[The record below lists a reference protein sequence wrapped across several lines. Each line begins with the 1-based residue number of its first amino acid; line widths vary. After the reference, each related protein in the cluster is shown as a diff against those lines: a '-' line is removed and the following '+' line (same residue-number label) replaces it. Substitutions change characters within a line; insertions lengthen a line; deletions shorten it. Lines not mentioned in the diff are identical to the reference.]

1 MPETI
6 INIENLSKSF
16 KKAPSQHLLV
26 LEDVNFKLQEGEIV
40 ALLGKSG
47 SGKSTLLRIIAGLI
61 APSSGTVTYRG
72 KPVTRPVEGIAMV
85 FQSFALMP
93 WLTVLENVELG
104 LEAQG
109 ISREER
115 RHRAIEAIDIIG
127 LDGFESAFPKELS
140 GGMRQRVGFARALVI
155 NPDVLLMDE
164 PFSALD
170 VLTAENLKSDLLELW
185 KEKKTNTNGI
195 LLVTHNIEEAATL
208 ADRIVI
214 FGNDP
219 GYIRAELPVTLPQ
232 PRDPESPEYLAL
244 VDKIYTLM
252 TTGPKEKAKR
262 AQRERQI
269 GLGYRL
275 PDVEP
280 SELSGLIETMKSF
293 EERID
298 LPELADELMM
308 NIDDL
313 FPILETLEILGF
325 AKVSA
330 GDIQLSELGKQFSEA
345 DLQERKQLFA
355 QRLLEK
361 VPLARYIR
369 RVLDE
374 KAGHRVSEERF
385 LSKLE
390 DYLSEK
396 EADRVLKTMIDW
408 GRYAEIFA
416 YDFNTGI
423 LSLENPG
430 KGVSKKARSKSPGL
444 WSITVARNILYSL
457 S

>member
-1 MPETI
+1 MSETI
-6 INIENLSKSF
+6 IAIENLRKSF
-16 KKAPSQHLLV
+16 KKASSQDLLV

-47 SGKSTLLRIIAGLI
+47 SGKSTLLRIIAGLV
-61 APSSGTVTYRG
+61 APSSGSVTYRG
-72 KPVTRPVEGIAMV
+72 KAVTRPVEGIAMV

-109 ISREER
+109 VSRDER

-232 PRDPESPEYLAL
+232 PRDPETAEFRAL

-330 GDIQLSELGKQFSEA
+330 GDIQLSDLGKQFSEA

-369 RVLDE
+369 RILDE
-374 KAGHRVSEERF
+374 KVGHRVSEERF

-396 EADRVLKTMIDW
+396 EADRVLRTMIDW

-430 KGVSKKARSKSPGL
+430 KGL
-444 WSITVARNILYSL
+444 
-457 S
+457 

>member
-1 MPETI
+1 MSAPI
-6 INIENLSKSF
+6 IHLENCRKSF
-16 KKAPSQHLLV
+16 KKASKQDLLV
-26 LEDVNFKLQEGEIV
+26 LEDVNFTLHEGEIV

-47 SGKSTLLRIIAGLI
+47 SGKSTLLRIIAGLLP
-61 APSSGTVTYRG
+61 PSSGKVHYRNKAVTG
-72 KPVTRPVEGIAMV
+72 PVPGVTMV

-109 ISREER
+109 VPREER
-115 RHRAIEAIDIIG
+115 RKRAIEAIDIIG
-127 LDGFESAFPKELS
+127 LDGFESAYPKELS

-185 KEKKTNTNGI
+185 QEKKTNTNGI
-195 LLVTHNIEEAATL
+195 LLVTHNIEEAASL
-208 ADRIVI
+208 ADRIII
-214 FGNDP
+214 FGSDP
-219 GYIRAELPVTLPQ
+219 GYIRAELAVDIAQ
-232 PRDPESPEYLAL
+232 PRDPESKDFQLL

-252 TTGPKEKAKR
+252 TTGPKERAKR
-262 AQRERQI
+262 ALREHQI
-269 GLGYRL
+269 GFGYRL

-280 SELSGLIETMKSF
+280 SELSGLIETMKYF
-293 EERID
+293 EQSID
-298 LPELADELMM
+298 LPELADEISM

-325 AKVSA
+325 ATVSD
-330 GDIQLSELGKQFSEA
+330 GDIQLTQLGREFSEA
-345 DLQERKQLFA
+345 DLQTRKHLFA
-355 QRLLEK
+355 QRLQEK

-374 KAGHRVSEERF
+374 KVGHRVSEERF
-385 LSKLE
+385 LTRLE
-390 DYLSEK
+390 DYLSDK
-396 EADRVLKTMIDW
+396 EAERVLRTMIDW
-408 GRYAEIFA
+408 GRYAELFA
-416 YDFNTGI
+416 YDFNSGI

-430 KGVSKKARSKSPGL
+430 IVS
-444 WSITVARNILYSL
+444 
-457 S
+457 

>member
-1 MPETI
+1 MSETI
-6 INIENLSKSF
+6 IAIENLRKSF
-16 KKAPSQHLLV
+16 KKASAQDLLV
-26 LEDVNFKLQEGEIV
+26 LEDVNFKLQKGEIV

-61 APSSGTVTYRG
+61 APTSGSVTYRG
-72 KPVTRPVEGIAMV
+72 KPVTRPVPGIAMV

-93 WLTVLENVELG
+93 WLNVLENVELG

-109 ISREER
+109 IGREER
-115 RHRAIEAIDIIG
+115 RHRAIETIDIIG

-185 KEKKTNTNGI
+185 KDKKTNTNGI

-219 GYIRAELPVTLPQ
+219 GYIRAELPVLLPQ
-232 PRDPESPEYLAL
+232 PRDPESPEFLAL

-252 TTGPKEKAKR
+252 TTGPKEKAQR

-280 SELSGLIETMKSF
+280 SELSGLIETMTSF
-293 EERID
+293 EERVD

-330 GDIQLSELGKQFSEA
+330 GDIQLSDLGKQFSMA

-355 QRLLEK
+355 QRLLDK

-374 KAGHRVSEERF
+374 KVGHRVSEERF

-390 DYLSEK
+390 DYLTEK
-396 EADRVLKTMIDW
+396 EAERVLRTMIDW

-430 KGVSKKARSKSPGL
+430 KG
-444 WSITVARNILYSL
+444 IE
-457 S
+457 

>member
-1 MPETI
+1 MPESI
-6 INIENLSKSF
+6 IAIENLRKSF
-16 KKAPSQHLLV
+16 KKASSQDLLV
-26 LEDVNFKLQEGEIV
+26 LEDVHFKLQEGEIV

-47 SGKSTLLRIIAGLI
+47 SGKSTLLRIIAGLV
-61 APSSGTVTYRG
+61 APSSGSVTYRG
-72 KPVTRPVEGIAMV
+72 KAVKGPVSGIAMV

-109 ISREER
+109 VGREER

-127 LDGFESAFPKELS
+127 LDGFESAFPRELS

-232 PRDPESPEYLAL
+232 PRDPESPEFRAL

-252 TTGPKEKAKR
+252 TTGPKEKEKR

-280 SELSGLIETMKSF
+280 SELSGLIETMTSF
-293 EERID
+293 EDRID
-298 LPELADELMM
+298 LPVLADELMM

-330 GDIQLSELGKQFSEA
+330 GDIHLSDLGKQFSKA

-355 QRLLEK
+355 ERLLDK
-361 VPLARYIR
+361 VPLARYIC

-374 KAGHRVSEERF
+374 KVGHKVSEERF

-390 DYLSEK
+390 LYLSEK
-396 EADRVLKTMIDW
+396 EAERVLRTMIDW

-416 YDFNTGI
+416 YDFNTGM

-430 KGVSKKARSKSPGL
+430 RLV
-444 WSITVARNILYSL
+444 
-457 S
+457 

>member
-1 MPETI
+1 MSETI
-6 INIENLSKSF
+6 IALENCRKSF
-16 KKAPSQHLLV
+16 KKASSQDLLV

-47 SGKSTLLRIIAGLI
+47 SGKSTLLRIIAGLV
-61 APSSGTVTYRG
+61 APTSGSVTYRG
-72 KPVTRPVEGIAMV
+72 QAVTKPVAGIAMV

-109 ISREER
+109 VGREER
-115 RHRAIEAIDIIG
+115 RRRAIEAIDIIG

-185 KEKKTNTNGI
+185 QDKKTNTNGI
-195 LLVTHNIEEAATL
+195 LLVTHNIEEAAML
-208 ADRIVI
+208 ADRIVV

-219 GYIRAELPVTLPQ
+219 GYIRAELQVTLHQ
-232 PRDPESPEYLAL
+232 PRNPETPEFRDL
-244 VDKIYTLM
+244 VDNIYTLM
-252 TTGPKEKAKR
+252 TTGPKEKASR

-325 AKVSA
+325 AKVSD

-345 DLQERKQLFA
+345 DLQERKKLFA
-355 QRLLEK
+355 RRLLEK

-369 RVLDE
+369 RILDE
-374 KAGHRVSEERF
+374 KTGHRVSEERF

-390 DYLSEK
+390 DFLSDK
-396 EADRVLKTMIDW
+396 EADRVLRTMIDW

-416 YDFNTGI
+416 YDFNSGI

-430 KGVSKKARSKSPGL
+430 ISDSAKV
-444 WSITVARNILYSL
+444 N
-457 S
+457 

>member
-1 MPETI
+1 MADTI
-6 INIENLSKSF
+6 ITIEHLRKAF
-16 KKAPSQHLLV
+16 KKPTTQGSAQDLLV
-26 LEDVNFKLQEGEIV
+26 LDDVTFTLQKGEIV

-61 APSSGTVTYRG
+61 APTSGKVTYRG
-72 KPVTRPVEGIAMV
+72 QAVTQPVAGIAMV

-109 ISREER
+109 IGREER
-115 RHRAIEAIDIIG
+115 RHRAIQAIDIIG

-185 KEKKTNTNGI
+185 HEKKTNTNAI
-195 LLVTHNIEEAATL
+195 LLVTHNIEEAVLL
-208 ADRIVI
+208 ADRII
-214 FGNDP
+214 ILGSDP
-219 GYIRAELPVTLPQ
+219 GYVRADLPVNLKQ
-232 PRDPESPEYLAL
+232 PRDSETPEFNAL

-252 TTGPKEKAKR
+252 TTGPKEKTK
-262 AQRERQI
+262 QRERQI
-269 GLGYRL
+269 GIGYRL
-275 PDVEP
+275 PDVDP

-293 EERID
+293 EERVD

-308 NIDDL
+308 NVDDL
-313 FPILETLEILGF
+313 FPLLETLEILGF
-325 AKVSA
+325 AKVID
-330 GDIQLSELGKQFSEA
+330 GDIQLTALGKQFSEA
-345 DLQERKQLFA
+345 DLQERKQIFA
-355 QRLLEK
+355 TRLLEK
-361 VPLARYIR
+361 VPLTRYIR

-374 KAGHRVSEERF
+374 KVGHRVSEERF

-396 EADRVLKTMIDW
+396 EAERVLHTMIDW
-408 GRYAEIFA
+408 CRYAEIFA
-416 YDFNTGI
+416 YDFNSGI

-430 KGVSKKARSKSPGL
+430 IVGATAGRP
-444 WSITVARNILYSL
+444 YD
-457 S
+457 

>member
-1 MPETI
+1 MSDTI
-6 INIENLSKSF
+6 IALENCRKSF
-16 KKAPSQHLLV
+16 KKASSQDLLV
-26 LEDVNFKLQEGEIV
+26 LDDVNFKLQEGEIV

-47 SGKSTLLRIIAGLI
+47 SGKSTLLRIIAGLVP
-61 APSSGTVTYRG
+61 PSSGTVTYRG
-72 KPVTRPVEGIAMV
+72 QPVSKPVAGIAMV

-109 ISREER
+109 IGREER
-115 RHRAIEAIDIIG
+115 RRRAIDAIDIIG
-127 LDGFESAFPKELS
+127 LDGFESAYPKELS

-185 KEKKTNTNGI
+185 QEKKTNTNGI
-195 LLVTHNIEEAATL
+195 LLVTHNIEEAAML

-214 FGNDP
+214 FGSDP
-219 GYIRAELPVTLPQ
+219 GYIREELHVPLPQ
-232 PRDPESPEYLAL
+232 PRDPESLEFRAL
-244 VDKIYTLM
+244 VDNIYKVM
-252 TTGPKEKAKR
+252 TTGPTEKTR
-262 AQRERQI
+262 RSHRERQI

-280 SELSGLIETMKSF
+280 SELSGLIETMTSF
-293 EERID
+293 SERID
-298 LPELADELMM
+298 LPELGDELMM

-313 FPILETLEILGF
+313 FPLLETLEILGF
-325 AKVSA
+325 AKVSD
-330 GDIQLSELGKQFSEA
+330 GDIQLYPLGRQFAEA
-345 DLQERKQLFA
+345 DLQARKKIFA
-355 QRLLEK
+355 GLLLEK
-361 VPLARYIR
+361 IPLARYIR

-374 KAGHRVSEERF
+374 KVGHRVSEERF

-396 EADRVLKTMIDW
+396 EAERVLKTMIDW

-416 YDFNTGI
+416 YDFNTGN

-430 KGVSKKARSKSPGL
+430 ISDAG
-444 WSITVARNILYSL
+444 NIG
-457 S
+457 

>member
-1 MPETI
+1 MSEIITI
-6 INIENLSKSF
+6 KNCRKSF
-16 KKAPSQHLLV
+16 KKATMQEILV
-26 LEDVNFKLQEGEIV
+26 LEDVNFTLQEGEIV

-47 SGKSTLLRIIAGLI
+47 SGKSTFLRIIAGLVP
-61 APSSGTVTYRG
+61 PSSGAITYRG
-72 KPVTRPVEGIAMV
+72 QPVTGPVSGIGMV

-109 ISREER
+109 VGREER
-115 RHRAIEAIDIIG
+115 RRRAIEAIDIIG

-155 NPDVLLMDE
+155 SPDVLLMDE

-185 KEKKTNTNGI
+185 QEKKTNTNGI
-195 LLVTHNIEEAATL
+195 LLVTHNIEEAAML

-214 FGNDP
+214 FGSDP
-219 GYIRAELPVTLPQ
+219 GYIRAELQVTLQQ
-232 PRDPESPEYLAL
+232 PRDPERAEFRAL
-244 VDKIYTLM
+244 VDKIYRLM
-252 TTGPKEKAKR
+252 TTGPKEKAR
-262 AQRERQI
+262 RVQRERQI
-269 GLGYRL
+269 SLGYRL

-280 SELSGLIETMKSF
+280 SELSGLIESMLSF
-293 EERID
+293 ERHID

-313 FPILETLEILGF
+313 FPLLETLEILGF
-325 AKVSA
+325 AKVSD
-330 GDIQLSELGKQFSEA
+330 GDIHLSELGKQFSEA
-345 DLQERKQLFA
+345 DLQERKRIFA
-355 QRLLEK
+355 KRLLEK
-361 VPLARYIR
+361 VPLACYIR
-369 RVLDE
+369 QILDE
-374 KAGHRVSEERF
+374 KVNHRVSEERF

-390 DYLSEK
+390 NYLNED
-396 EADRVLKTMIDW
+396 EAERVLRTMIDW

-416 YDFNTGI
+416 YDFTTGI

-430 KGVSKKARSKSPGL
+430 
-444 WSITVARNILYSL
+444 ITEAETF
-457 S
+457 

>member
-1 MPETI
+1 MAETI
-6 INIENLSKSF
+6 IAIEHLRKAF
-16 KKAPSQHLLV
+16 KKASTQELLV
-26 LEDVNFKLQEGEIV
+26 LDDVNFNVQEGEIV

-47 SGKSTLLRIIAGLI
+47 SGKSTLLRVIAGLV
-61 APSSGTVTYRG
+61 APTRGRVIYRG
-72 KPVTRPVEGIAMV
+72 QPVTQPVPGIAMV

-109 ISREER
+109 VGREER
-115 RHRAIEAIDIIG
+115 RQRAIEAIDTIG
-127 LDGFESAFPKELS
+127 LDGFESAYPKELS

-170 VLTAENLKSDLLELW
+170 VLTAENLKSDLLALW
-185 KEKKTNTNGI
+185 QEKKTNTNGI
-195 LLVTHNIEEAATL
+195 LLVTHNIEEAVML
-208 ADRIVI
+208 ADRII
-214 FGNDP
+214 ILGSDP
-219 GYIRAELPVTLPQ
+219 GYVRADLDVSMAQ
-232 PRDPESPEYLAL
+232 PRDAEAPEFRDL
-244 VDKIYTLM
+244 VDRIYTLM
-252 TTGPKEKAKR
+252 TTGYSERTRHAH
-262 AQRERQI
+262 RERQI

-280 SELSGLIETMKSF
+280 SELSGLIETMTSF
-293 EERID
+293 EDKID

-308 NIDDL
+308 NVDDL

-325 AKVSA
+325 AVVLD
-330 GDIQLSELGKQFSEA
+330 GDIHLSELGKQFSEA
-345 DLQERKQLFA
+345 NLQQRKQLFA
-355 QRLLEK
+355 ERLLEK

-369 RVLDE
+369 RILDE
-374 KAGHRVSEERF
+374 KTGHRVSEERF

-390 DYLSEK
+390 DFLSEK
-396 EADRVLKTMIDW
+396 EADRVLRTMIDW

-430 KGVSKKARSKSPGL
+430 
-444 WSITVARNILYSL
+444 I
-457 S
+457 

>member
-1 MPETI
+1 MHSSKTI
-6 INIENLSKSF
+6 IAIEHLRKAF
-16 KKAPSQHLLV
+16 KKAATQDLLV
-26 LEDVNFKLQEGEIV
+26 LEDVNFELQEGEIV

-47 SGKSTLLRIIAGLI
+47 SGKSTLLRIIAGLVS
-61 APSSGTVTYRG
+61 PTSGEVFYRG
-72 KPVTRPVEGIAMV
+72 SPVREPVPGIAMV

-109 ISREER
+109 VPREER
-115 RHRAIEAIDIIG
+115 RRRAIEAIDTIG

-170 VLTAENLKSDLLELW
+170 VLTAENLKSDLLRLW
-185 KEKKTNTNGI
+185 QEKKTNTNGI
-195 LLVTHNIEEAATL
+195 LLVTHNIEEAAML

-214 FGNDP
+214 LGSDP
-219 GYIRAELPVTLPQ
+219 GYIRADLPVNIAQ
-232 PRDPESPEYLAL
+232 PRATERPEFRAL
-244 VDKIYTLM
+244 VDRIYTLM
-252 TTGPKEKAKR
+252 TTGGREKTR
-262 AQRERQI
+262 HAQRERQI

-308 NIDDL
+308 NVDDL

-325 AKVSA
+325 AKVVD
-330 GDIQLSELGKQFSEA
+330 GDIHLSELGRQFSEA

-355 QRLLEK
+355 ERLLEK
-361 VPLARYIR
+361 VPLAQYIR
-369 RVLDE
+369 RVLDD
-374 KAGHRVSEERF
+374 KVGHRVSEERF

-396 EADRVLKTMIDW
+396 EAERVLKTMIDW

-423 LSLENPG
+423 LRLEQQG
-430 KGVSKKARSKSPGL
+430 E
-444 WSITVARNILYSL
+444 
-457 S
+457 

>member
-1 MPETI
+1 MSETI
-6 INIENLSKSF
+6 IAIDNLRKSF
-16 KKAPSQHLLV
+16 KKASAQDLLV

-47 SGKSTLLRIIAGLI
+47 SGKSTLLRIIAGLV

-72 KPVTRPVEGIAMV
+72 NPVTRPVAGIAMV

-93 WLTVLENVELG
+93 WLNVLENVELG

-109 ISREER
+109 VGREER

-232 PRDPESPEYLAL
+232 PRDPETPEFRAL

-280 SELSGLIETMKSF
+280 SELSGLIETMTSL

-298 LPELADELMM
+298 LPVLADEIMM

-374 KAGHRVSEERF
+374 KVGHRVSEERF

-396 EADRVLKTMIDW
+396 EADRVLRTMIDW

-430 KGVSKKARSKSPGL
+430 KG
-444 WSITVARNILYSL
+444 T
-457 S
+457 

>member
-430 KGVSKKARSKSPGL
+430 KGLSKKARSK
-444 WSITVARNILYSL
+444 
-457 S
+457 

>member
-1 MPETI
+1 
-6 INIENLSKSF
+6 
-16 KKAPSQHLLV
+16 
-26 LEDVNFKLQEGEIV
+26 
-40 ALLGKSG
+40 
-47 SGKSTLLRIIAGLI
+47 
-61 APSSGTVTYRG
+61 
-72 KPVTRPVEGIAMV
+72 
-85 FQSFALMP
+85 
-93 WLTVLENVELG
+93 
-104 LEAQG
+104 
-109 ISREER
+109 
-115 RHRAIEAIDIIG
+115 
-127 LDGFESAFPKELS
+127 
-140 GGMRQRVGFARALVI
+140 
-155 NPDVLLMDE
+155 
-164 PFSALD
+164 
-170 VLTAENLKSDLLELW
+170 
-185 KEKKTNTNGI
+185 
-195 LLVTHNIEEAATL
+195 
-208 ADRIVI
+208 
-214 FGNDP
+214 
-219 GYIRAELPVTLPQ
+219 
-232 PRDPESPEYLAL
+232 
-244 VDKIYTLM
+244 M

-280 SELSGLIETMKSF
+280 SELSGLIETMTSF
-293 EERID
+293 EERVD

-330 GDIQLSELGKQFSEA
+330 GDIQLSDLGKQFDEA
-345 DLQERKQLFA
+345 DLQERKKLFA

-374 KAGHRVSEERF
+374 KTGHRVSEERF

-390 DYLSEK
+390 DYLSDK
-396 EADRVLKTMIDW
+396 EADRVLRTMIDW

-430 KGVSKKARSKSPGL
+430 
-444 WSITVARNILYSL
+444 NI
-457 S
+457 

>member
-1 MPETI
+1 MSETI
-6 INIENLSKSF
+6 IAIESLRKSF
-16 KKAPSQHLLV
+16 KKASEQDLHV

-72 KPVTRPVEGIAMV
+72 KPVTRPVDGIAMV

-109 ISREER
+109 VGREER

-232 PRDPESPEYLAL
+232 PREPESPEFRAL

-280 SELSGLIETMKSF
+280 SELTGLIETMTSF

-330 GDIQLSELGKQFSEA
+330 GDIQLSDLGKQFAEA

-369 RVLDE
+369 RILDE
-374 KAGHRVSEERF
+374 KVGHRVSEERF

-396 EADRVLKTMIDW
+396 EAERVLRTMIDW

-430 KGVSKKARSKSPGL
+430 KGV
-444 WSITVARNILYSL
+444 
-457 S
+457 

>member
-1 MPETI
+1 MSTTI
-6 INIENLSKSF
+6 ISIENCRKSF
-16 KKAPSQHLLV
+16 KKASAQDLLV
-26 LEDVNFKLQEGEIV
+26 LEDVNFELKEGEIV

-47 SGKSTLLRIIAGLI
+47 SGKSTLLRIIAGLVP
-61 APSSGTVTYRG
+61 PSSGNVSYRG
-72 KPVTRPVEGIAMV
+72 NPVTKPVAGIAMV

-109 ISREER
+109 VGREER
-115 RHRAIEAIDIIG
+115 RRRAIDAIDIIG

-185 KEKKTNTNGI
+185 QEKKTNTNGI
-195 LLVTHNIEEAATL
+195 LLVTHNIEEAAML
-208 ADRIVI
+208 ADRIII
-214 FGNDP
+214 FGSDP
-219 GYIRAELPVTLPQ
+219 GYIRAELQVSLPQ
-232 PRDPESPEYLAL
+232 PRDTETTEFRAL
-244 VDKIYTLM
+244 VDKIYTVM

-269 GLGYRL
+269 SLGYRL
-275 PDVEP
+275 PNVEP
-280 SELSGLIETMKSF
+280 SELSGLIETMTSYND
-293 EERID
+293 RID

-313 FPILETLEILGF
+313 FPLLETLEILGF
-325 AKVSA
+325 AKVSD
-330 GDIQLSELGKQFSEA
+330 GDIQLNELGQHFAKA
-345 DLQERKQLFA
+345 DLQLRKTLFA
-355 QRLLEK
+355 RCLLEK

-374 KAGHRVSEERF
+374 KTGHRVSEERF
-385 LSKLE
+385 LTKLE

-396 EADRVLKTMIDW
+396 EADRVLRTMIDW

-416 YDFNTGI
+416 YDFNTGT

-430 KGVSKKARSKSPGL
+430 ISD
-444 WSITVARNILYSL
+444 ITSG

>member
-1 MPETI
+1 MSETI
-6 INIENLSKSF
+6 IAIENLRKSF
-16 KKAPSQHLLV
+16 KKASTQDLLV

-47 SGKSTLLRIIAGLI
+47 SGKSTLLRIIAGLV
-61 APSSGTVTYRG
+61 APSSGSVTYRG

-93 WLTVLENVELG
+93 WLNVLENVELG

-109 ISREER
+109 VSRDER

-232 PRDPESPEYLAL
+232 PRDPETAEFRAL

-330 GDIQLSELGKQFSEA
+330 GDIQLSDLGKQFSEA

-374 KAGHRVSEERF
+374 KTGHRVSEERF

-396 EADRVLKTMIDW
+396 EAERVLRTMIDW

-430 KGVSKKARSKSPGL
+430 KAL
-444 WSITVARNILYSL
+444 
-457 S
+457 

>member
-6 INIENLSKSF
+6 IAIENLRKSF
-16 KKAPSQHLLV
+16 KKASAQDLLV
-26 LEDVNFKLQEGEIV
+26 LEDVNFKLEKGEIV

-61 APSSGTVTYRG
+61 PPSSGTVTYRG
-72 KPVTRPVEGIAMV
+72 KPVTGPVSGIAMV

-93 WLTVLENVELG
+93 WLNVLENVELG

-109 ISREER
+109 VSREER

-185 KEKKTNTNGI
+185 KEKKTNTSGI

-219 GYIRAELPVTLPQ
+219 GYIRAELPVTLAQ
-232 PRDPESPEYLAL
+232 PRFPESPEFRAL

-252 TTGPKEKAKR
+252 TTGPKEKEKR

-280 SELSGLIETMKSF
+280 SELSGLIETMTSF

-325 AKVSA
+325 AQVSA
-330 GDIQLSELGKQFSEA
+330 GDIQLSALGKQFSMA

-369 RVLDE
+369 RILDE

-390 DYLSEK
+390 DYLTEK
-396 EADRVLKTMIDW
+396 EAERVLRTMIDW

-430 KGVSKKARSKSPGL
+430 KGFV
-444 WSITVARNILYSL
+444 
-457 S
+457 

>member
-1 MPETI
+1 MSENI
-6 INIENLSKSF
+6 ITIENLRKSF
-16 KKAPSQHLLV
+16 KKASTQDLLV
-26 LEDVNFKLQEGEIV
+26 LEDVNFKLQQGEIV

-47 SGKSTLLRIIAGLI
+47 SGKSTLLRIIAGLV

-72 KPVTRPVEGIAMV
+72 KPVTRPVAGIAMV

-93 WLTVLENVELG
+93 WLNVLENVELG

-109 ISREER
+109 VGRDER

-232 PRDPESPEYLAL
+232 PRDPETPEFRAL

-252 TTGPKEKAKR
+252 TTGPKEKEKR

-330 GDIQLSELGKQFSEA
+330 GDIQLSDLGKQFSEA

-374 KAGHRVSEERF
+374 KVGHRVSEERF

-396 EADRVLKTMIDW
+396 EADRVLRTMIDW

-430 KGVSKKARSKSPGL
+430 KGL
-444 WSITVARNILYSL
+444 
-457 S
+457 

>member
-1 MPETI
+1 MSETI
-6 INIENLSKSF
+6 ISIEHLTKSF
-16 KKAPSQHLLV
+16 KKASTQDLLV
-26 LEDVNFKLQEGEIV
+26 LDDVNFKLQEGEIV

-47 SGKSTLLRIIAGLI
+47 SGKSTLLRIIAGLV
-61 APSSGTVTYRG
+61 APSSGSVSYRG
-72 KPVTRPVEGIAMV
+72 NPVTSPVAGIAMV

-93 WLTVLENVELG
+93 WLNVLENVELG

-109 ISREER
+109 VSREER

-155 NPDVLLMDE
+155 NPDILLMDE

-195 LLVTHNIEEAATL
+195 LLVTHNIEEAAML

-219 GYIRAELPVTLPQ
+219 GYIRAELPVKLPQ
-232 PRDPESPEYLAL
+232 PRAPESPEFRAL
-244 VDKIYTLM
+244 VDTIYTLM
-252 TTGPKEKAKR
+252 TTGPKEKEKR

-275 PDVEP
+275 PEVEP
-280 SELSGLIETMKSF
+280 SELSGLIETMTSF
-293 EERID
+293 EEQID

-396 EADRVLKTMIDW
+396 EADRVLRTMIDW

-430 KGVSKKARSKSPGL
+430 KVG
-444 WSITVARNILYSL
+444 
-457 S
+457 

>member
-1 MPETI
+1 MSETI
-6 INIENLSKSF
+6 IAIENLRKSF
-16 KKAPSQHLLV
+16 KKASAQDLLV

-61 APSSGTVTYRG
+61 APSSGSVTYRG
-72 KPVTRPVEGIAMV
+72 KQVTRPVEGIAMV

-109 ISREER
+109 IGRDER

-140 GGMRQRVGFARALVI
+140 GGMRQRVGFARALVM

-185 KEKKTNTNGI
+185 EEKKTNTNGI

-232 PRDPESPEYLAL
+232 PRDPETPEFHAL

-330 GDIQLSELGKQFSEA
+330 GDIQLSDLGKQFSEA

-374 KAGHRVSEERF
+374 KTGHRVSEERF

-396 EADRVLKTMIDW
+396 EAERVLRTMIDW

-430 KGVSKKARSKSPGL
+430 KGL
-444 WSITVARNILYSL
+444 
-457 S
+457 

>member
-1 MPETI
+1 MSETI
-6 INIENLSKSF
+6 IAIENLRKSF
-16 KKAPSQHLLV
+16 KKASTQDLLV

-72 KPVTRPVEGIAMV
+72 NPVTRPVAGIAMV

-93 WLTVLENVELG
+93 WLNVLENVELG

-109 ISREER
+109 VGRDER

-232 PRDPESPEYLAL
+232 PRDPESPEFRAL

-252 TTGPKEKAKR
+252 TTGPKEKEKR

-330 GDIQLSELGKQFSEA
+330 GDIQLSDLGKQFSEA

-374 KAGHRVSEERF
+374 KVGHRVSEERF

-396 EADRVLKTMIDW
+396 EADRVLRTMIDW

-430 KGVSKKARSKSPGL
+430 KGL
-444 WSITVARNILYSL
+444 
-457 S
+457 

>member
-1 MPETI
+1 MSEKTI
-6 INIENLSKSF
+6 IAIESLRKSF
-16 KKAPSQHLLV
+16 KKASAQDLLV

-72 KPVTRPVEGIAMV
+72 KPVTRPVAGIAMV

-93 WLTVLENVELG
+93 WLNVLENVELG

-109 ISREER
+109 VGRDER

-232 PRDPESPEYLAL
+232 PRDPETTEFRAL

-280 SELSGLIETMKSF
+280 SELTGLIETMKSF

-330 GDIQLSELGKQFSEA
+330 GDIQLSDLGKQFSEA

-369 RVLDE
+369 RILDE
-374 KAGHRVSEERF
+374 KVGHRVSEERF

-396 EADRVLKTMIDW
+396 EADIEGT
-408 GRYAEIFA
+408 
-416 YDFNTGI
+416 
-423 LSLENPG
+423 
-430 KGVSKKARSKSPGL
+430 SKKNNQQRFASQRTDINNGF
-444 WSITVARNILYSL
+444 TYF
-457 S
+457 

>member
-1 MPETI
+1 MTDPI
-6 INIENLSKSF
+6 IFVKNCSKSF
-16 KKAPSQHLLV
+16 KKSPSQDLLV
-26 LEDVNFKLQEGEIV
+26 LEEVNFKLYEGEIV

-61 APSSGTVTYRG
+61 PPSSGEVIYRG
-72 KPVTRPVEGIAMV
+72 QRVNRPAPGIAMV

-109 ISREER
+109 VGREAR
-115 RHRAIEAIDIIG
+115 RKRAIDAIDIIG

-140 GGMRQRVGFARALVI
+140 GGMRQRVGFARALVT
-155 NPDVLLMDE
+155 NPDILLMDE

-185 KEKKTNTNGI
+185 QKKKTNTNGI
-195 LLVTHNIEEAATL
+195 LLVTHNIEEAAML
-208 ADRIVI
+208 ADRIII
-214 FGNDP
+214 FGSDP
-219 GYIRAELPVTLPQ
+219 GYISAELAVDLLQ
-232 PRDPESPEYLAL
+232 PRNQESVEFHHL
-244 VDKIYTLM
+244 VDTIYTLM
-252 TTGPKEKAKR
+252 TTAPKEKGR
-262 AQRERQI
+262 HEQLERQI
-269 GLGYRL
+269 SLGYRL

-280 SELSGLIETMKSF
+280 SELSGLIETMTSF

-298 LPELADELMM
+298 LPELADEVMM
-308 NIDDL
+308 NVDDL

-325 AKVSA
+325 AKVLD
-330 GDIQLSELGKQFSEA
+330 GDIHLSELGKQFSTA
-345 DLQERKQLFA
+345 DLQARKQLFA
-355 QRLLEK
+355 QSLLEK

-369 RVLDE
+369 RILDE
-374 KAGHRVSEERF
+374 KQGHRVSEERF

-396 EADRVLKTMIDW
+396 EAERVLRTMIDW

-430 KGVSKKARSKSPGL
+430 IIENADSH
-444 WSITVARNILYSL
+444 
-457 S
+457 

>member
-1 MPETI
+1 MSKTI
-6 INIENLSKSF
+6 IEIEHLRKAY
-16 KKAPSQHLLV
+16 KKAATQDLLV
-26 LEDVNFKLQEGEIV
+26 LDDVNFKLQEGEIV

-61 APSSGTVTYRG
+61 SPTSGQVTYRDQSVTQ
-72 KPVTRPVEGIAMV
+72 PVRGIAMV
-85 FQSFALMP
+85 FQSFALLP

-109 ISREER
+109 VSRVER
-115 RHRAIEAIDIIG
+115 RKRAIEAIDIIG

-185 KEKKTNTNGI
+185 QEKKTNTNAI
-195 LLVTHNIEEAATL
+195 LLVTHNIEEAAML
-208 ADRIVI
+208 ADRII
-214 FGNDP
+214 ILGSDP
-219 GYIRAELPVTLPQ
+219 GHIRADLQVTLPQ
-232 PRDPESPEYLAL
+232 PRVSDAPEFRNL
-244 VDKIYTLM
+244 VEHIYTLM
-252 TTGPKEKAKR
+252 ITGSGEKTR
-262 AQRERQI
+262 LTQRERQI
-269 GLGYRL
+269 SLGYRL

-280 SELSGLIETMKSF
+280 SELSGLIETMKAF
-293 EERID
+293 DARID

-308 NIDDL
+308 NVDDL

-325 AKVSA
+325 AEILA
-330 GDIQLSELGKQFSEA
+330 GDVHLSELGKQFSEA

-355 QRLLEK
+355 DRLLEK

-369 RVLDE
+369 RILDE
-374 KAGHRVSEERF
+374 KVGHRVSEERF

-396 EADRVLKTMIDW
+396 EAERVLRTMIDW

-416 YDFNTGI
+416 YDFKTGF

-430 KGVSKKARSKSPGL
+430 NLA
-444 WSITVARNILYSL
+444 
-457 S
+457 

>member
-1 MPETI
+1 MHASETI
-6 INIENLSKSF
+6 IAIEHLHKAF
-16 KKAPSQHLLV
+16 KKAATQDLLV
-26 LEDVNFKLQEGEIV
+26 LDDVHFELKDNEIV

-47 SGKSTLLRIIAGLI
+47 SGKSTLLRIIAGLV
-61 APSSGTVTYRG
+61 APTSGCVTYRG
-72 KPVTRPVEGIAMV
+72 QPVVQPVPGIAMV

-93 WLTVLENVELG
+93 WLTVLDNVELG

-109 ISREER
+109 VLREER
-115 RHRAIEAIDIIG
+115 RHRAIEAIDTIG
-127 LDGFESAFPKELS
+127 LDGFESAYPKELS

-170 VLTAENLKSDLLELW
+170 VLTAENLKSDLLRLW
-185 KEKKTNTNGI
+185 QEKKTNTNAI
-195 LLVTHNIEEAATL
+195 LLVTHNIEEAIML

-214 FGNDP
+214 LGSDP
-219 GYIRAELPVTLPQ
+219 GHIRADLQVNIPQ
-232 PRDPESPEYLAL
+232 PRDAEAPEFRAL
-244 VDKIYTLM
+244 VDRIYTLM
-252 TTGPKEKAKR
+252 TTGSGER
-262 AQRERQI
+262 ARHLQRERQI
-269 GLGYRL
+269 SLGYRL
-275 PDVEP
+275 PDVDP

-293 EERID
+293 EDRID

-308 NIDDL
+308 NVDDL

-325 AKVSA
+325 AKVLD
-330 GDIQLSELGKQFSEA
+330 GDIHLSELGKQFSEA

-355 QRLLEK
+355 DRLLEK
-361 VPLARYIR
+361 VPLAHYIR
-369 RVLDE
+369 KVLDE

-390 DYLSEK
+390 DFLSEK
-396 EADRVLKTMIDW
+396 EADRVLRTMIDW

-430 KGVSKKARSKSPGL
+430 TSDSSRVMM
-444 WSITVARNILYSL
+444 
-457 S
+457 

>member
-1 MPETI
+1 MSETI
-6 INIENLSKSF
+6 IAIEHLRKAY
-16 KKAPSQHLLV
+16 KKAATQDLLV
-26 LEDVNFKLQEGEIV
+26 LDDVNFKLQEGEIV

-47 SGKSTLLRIIAGLI
+47 SGKSTLLRIIAGLV
-61 APSSGTVTYRG
+61 APTSGHVTYRG
-72 KPVTRPVEGIAMV
+72 QMVTKPVPGIAMV

-109 ISREER
+109 VGREER
-115 RHRAIEAIDIIG
+115 RHRAIAAIDTIG

-170 VLTAENLKSDLLELW
+170 VLTAENLKSDMLRLW
-185 KEKKTNTNGI
+185 QEKKTNTNGI

-214 FGNDP
+214 LGSDP
-219 GYIRAELPVTLPQ
+219 GYIRADLSVTIPQ
-232 PRDPESPEYLAL
+232 PRDTETVEFRAL
-244 VDKIYTLM
+244 VDRIYTLM
-252 TTGPKEKAKR
+252 TTGSREKTR
-262 AQRERQI
+262 HAQRQRQI
-269 GLGYRL
+269 DLGYRL

-280 SELSGLIETMKSF
+280 SELSGLIETMKAF
-293 EERID
+293 EDRID

-308 NIDDL
+308 NVDDL
-313 FPILETLEILGF
+313 FPVLETLEILGF
-325 AKVSA
+325 AKVLD

-355 QRLLEK
+355 HGLLEK

-369 RVLDE
+369 KILDE
-374 KAGHRVSEERF
+374 KVGHRVSEERF

-390 DYLSEK
+390 DFLSEK
-396 EADRVLKTMIDW
+396 EADRVLHTMIDW

-416 YDFNTGI
+416 YDFNTGM

-430 KGVSKKARSKSPGL
+430 ISEE
-444 WSITVARNILYSL
+444 
-457 S
+457 